1 MGRFTEVK
9 RLAEGTKLAAM
20 FEKRVKDISRKL
32 SGFVQAEFEKQ
43 KPIPFSRP
51 TAKKMHIVSG

>member
-20 FEKRVKDISRKL
+20 FEKRVKDISRKW
-32 SGFVQAEFEKQ
+32 SGIVQAEFEKQ
-43 KPIPFSRP
+43 EPIPFSRP
-51 TAKKMHIVSG
+51 AAKKMHIVSG